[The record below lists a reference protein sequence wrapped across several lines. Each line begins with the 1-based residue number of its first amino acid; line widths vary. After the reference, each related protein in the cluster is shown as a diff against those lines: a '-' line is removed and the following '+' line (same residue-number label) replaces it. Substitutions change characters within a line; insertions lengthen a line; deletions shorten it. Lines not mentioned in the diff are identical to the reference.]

1 MRTTL
6 ILPEDRVGF
15 IPPSPSTRK
24 RTAFIL
30 ISTASLLGITAFVHG
45 ESKII
50 MKCVSATNAQ
60 PVVPASDG
68 AKEKSAA
75 QPAEKSGTVSNTK
88 PTEEKLIGQ
97 RPTESPSADEQA
109 IYQAEEAFVKAYGE
123 GDAKAI
129 AALFTPDA
137 EYVNESGNVF
147 QGREAI
153 EETMAE
159 FFAENPDCQLE
170 MTIDSIRFVNPGI
183 AIEDGSTILTH
194 PELPDTVESRYTTMY
209 VKTEGKWLAA
219 SVRDHA
225 PKDRRQHR
233 LQLEQLDWLLG
244 DWVDEAEDSIVTFS
258 CQSVDNGN
266 FLLRQFTIL
275 IGGEEVMSGT
285 QRIGWDPLTGKL
297 RTWIF
302 DSEGSYGEGLWHR
315 DGDRWILKCTGVM
328 PDGQTASS
336 TSIYT
341 YVNAHTMTWQ
351 TVDHEIAG
359 VQQPDS
365 EIYTIVRQAPPPAP
379 LVTDKQE

>member
-1 MRTTL
+1 MRITL
-6 ILPEDRVGF
+6 TLSAVALLIGLSSF
-15 IPPSPSTRK
+15 IAGGQIPATK
-24 RTAFIL
+24 
-30 ISTASLLGITAFVHG
+30 
-45 ESKII
+45 
-50 MKCVSATNAQ
+50 SAT
-60 PVVPASDG
+60 
-68 AKEKSAA
+68 KSATVA
-75 QPAEKSGTVSNTK
+75 GVQPADKSGGPITEDQKVK
-88 PTEEKLIGQ
+88 PAENSRSAPQVTPE
-97 RPTESPSADEQA
+97 RSADEAAIRQA
-109 IYQAEEAFVKAYGE
+109 DEAFVKAYGE

-137 EYVNESGNVF
+137 EYVDEAGNLF

-153 EETMAE
+153 EQTLVE
-159 FFAENPDCQLE
+159 FFSENPDCQLE
-170 MTIDSIRFVNPGI
+170 MTIDSIRFVSPGI

-194 PELPDTVESRYTTMY
+194 PELPDTIASRYTTIY
-209 VKTEGKWLAA
+209 VKSEGKWLAA
-219 SVRDHA
+219 SVRDYA

-244 DWVDEAEDSIVTFS
+244 DWVDEAEDSVITFS

-302 DSEGSYGEGLWHR
+302 DSEGSYGEGSWHR

-341 YVNAHTMTWQ
+341 SINSHTMTWQ
-351 TVDHEIAG
+351 LVDHEIAG

-365 EIYTIVRQAPPPAP
+365 EIYSIVRQAPPPAP
-379 LVTDKQE
+379 LVSDQQE

>member
-6 ILPEDRVGF
+6 TLSAVALLIGLSSF
-15 IPPSPSTRK
+15 I
-24 RTAFIL
+24 AGGQI
-30 ISTASLLGITAFVHG
+30 
-45 ESKII
+45 
-50 MKCVSATNAQ
+50 
-60 PVVPASDG
+60 PA
-68 AKEKSAA
+68 KKSAPA
-75 QPAEKSGTVSNTK
+75 AGVQPAVKSGDQISDDQKVKSA
-88 PTEEKLIGQ
+88 EKA
-97 RPTESPSADEQA
+97 PSEPQVTPERLADEEAIRQA
-109 IYQAEEAFVKAYGE
+109 DEAFVKAYGA

-137 EYVNESGNVF
+137 EYVDESGNVF
-147 QGREAI
+147 QGRDAI
-153 EETMAE
+153 EESLVE

-194 PELPDTVESRYTTMY
+194 PELPDTIESRYTTMY
-209 VKTEGKWLAA
+209 VKTDGKWLAA

-244 DWVDEAEDSIVTFS
+244 DWVDEAEDSVITFS

-351 TVDHEIAG
+351 TVNHEIAG

-365 EIYTIVRQAPPPAP
+365 EIYTIVRQAPPPTP
-379 LVTDKQE
+379 LVSDQQE